1 MKNLAPI
8 GLTVYSRLAH
18 LMTTIDALKE
28 NDLALESDLFVF
40 SDGPRSGDEEIVASM
55 REYLRTIEGFKSVTV
70 TERSEN
76 SRIKNNRGG
85 QRYLLEK
92 YGKMIWMAEDI
103 VPAPGFLRFLN
114 EGLEFYKDH
123 KDVLSITGYCLPLS
137 IPDVELETD
146 VFFLKRYNAWGCAI
160 WKDRYDKIVDI
171 DGQLLDRRMV
181 RKLCE
186 AGDDIPG
193 MVRMDLR
200 GDINALDVRAMFWQ
214 NVYDYWTVYPKR
226 SLVQNIGFDGS
237 GVHCGV
243 SDRFSHE
250 NLWDKTSN
258 FVFDDSPKAN
268 KSVLHENARFRKMPV
283 LKRLYDQL
291 PESLKKI
298 LKIVLLRR

>member
-1 MKNLAPI
+1 MGLAPI
-8 GLTVYSRLAH
+8 GISVYTRLTHFKSTVSALA
-18 LMTTIDALKE
+18 K
-28 NDLALESDLFVF
+28 NKLADRSDLYIF
-40 SDGPRSGDEEIVASM
+40 SDAAKPGDERLVEKVRDFAKSIS
-55 REYLRTIEGFKSVTV
+55 GFKSLTV
-70 TERSEN
+70 VEREFN
-76 SRIKNNRGG
+76 SRVNNNRGG
-85 QRYLLEK
+85 HKLLLEK
-92 YGKMIWMAEDI
+92 YGKMIWLEDDI
-103 VPAPGFLRFLN
+103 VTSPGFICFLN
-114 EGLEFYKDH
+114 EALDFYENKNN
-123 KDVLSITGYCLPLS
+123 VLSITAYSPPFTIGCIS
-137 IPDVELETD
+137 SKKD
-146 VFFLKRYNAWGCAI
+146 VFFLARFNAWGMAI
-160 WKDRYDKIVDI
+160 WKDRYELIREVDPE
-171 DGQLLDRRMV
+171 LLSSRLV
-181 RKLCE
+181 RKLRKS
-186 AGDDIPG
+186 GDDIPG

>member
-18 LMTTIDALKE
+18 LKTTIEALQE
-28 NDLALESDLFVF
+28 NDLALESDLFLF
-40 SDGPRSGDEEIVASM
+40 SDGPRGGDEKIVASM
-55 REYLRTIEGFKSVTV
+55 REYLQTIDGFKSVTV
-70 TERSEN
+70 IERSEN

-114 EGLEFYKDH
+114 EALEFYKDH
-123 KDVLSITGYCLPLS
+123 KEVLSVTGYCPPLS
-137 IPDVELETD
+137 IPDDELETD
-146 VFFLKRYNAWGCAI
+146 VFFLKRYNAWGAAI

-181 RKLCE
+181 RKLCK

-214 NVYDYWTVYPKR
+214 NVYDYWTVYPKH

-250 NLWDKTSN
+250 NLWNKTSD
-258 FVFDDSPKAN
+258 FSFDGSPKAN
-268 KSVLHENARFRKMPV
+268 ESALRENARFRKKPV
-283 LKRLYDQL
+283 LMRLYEQL
-291 PESLKKI
+291 PDSLKKI
-298 LKIVLLRR
+298 LKIILLRR